1 MKYISLDDGL
11 KVRGVFLEISKAF
24 DKVWHKGLIYK
35 LKQNGIKGNLL
46 DTLINF
52 PNDRKQRVVLNGK
65 YSIWANIEAGAPQGS
80 ILVPLIFLICI
91 NDLSGNLISNP
102 ELFADD
108 TSLFSVINDKHSSA
122 NRLNQ
127 DLNKINNWAFK
138 WKMSLYPDSSQQAQE
153 VIFSCKL
160 QKSTHPMLSF
170 NNNTA
175 TQSGTEKHLEIML
188 DTKLDFQGHLKSILN
203 KVNKTTG
210 LSCKLH
216 NTLPRLPLLTLS
228 HL

>member
-1 MKYISLDDGL
+1 M
-11 KVRGVFLEISKAF
+11 
-24 DKVWHKGLIYK
+24 
-35 LKQNGIKGNLL
+35 KQNGIKGNLL

-65 YSIWANIEAGAPQGS
+65 YSIWANIEAGAPQDS
-80 ILVPLIFLICI
+80 ILGPLIFLICI
-91 NDLSGNLISNP
+91 NDLPGNLISNP

-153 VIFSCKL
+153 VIFSRKL
-160 QKSTHPMLSF
+160 QKSTHPMLNF
-170 NNNTA
+170 TNITV
-175 TQSGTEKHLEIML
+175 TQSVT
-188 DTKLDFQGHLKSILN
+188 
-203 KVNKTTG
+203 
-210 LSCKLH
+210 
-216 NTLPRLPLLTLS
+216 
-228 HL
+228 

>member
-1 MKYISLDDGL
+1 MYKSTNIYYSWNICLDDGL
-11 KVRGVFLEISKAF
+11 KVRGVFLEISNAF

-80 ILVPLIFLICI
+80 ILGPLIFLICI

-127 DLNKINNWAFK
+127 DLNKMNNWAFK

-153 VIFSCKL
+153 VIFSRKL

-170 NNNTA
+170 NNN
-175 TQSGTEKHLEIML
+175 SN
-188 DTKLDFQGHLKSILN
+188 SIRN
-203 KVNKTTG
+203 WEAFRDNV
-210 LSCKLH
+210 
-216 NTLPRLPLLTLS
+216 RY
-228 HL
+228 